1 MKAVGLL
8 TETSPTI
15 VHTHQG
21 HRMSW
26 SPLVP
31 TAHSTEAA
39 ASNRVLHN
47 HFPGSECVGVLSAS
61 TALRVQLLLA
71 LPDENSLCTKGR
83 VCGYMDSEA
92 GCLVIEI
99 RDGVS
104 GYLEAEVGCLV
115 IWNWLPSPH
124 SSSSATADTFNR
136 CLYPRKALLLTG
148 NAGEREG

>member
-1 MKAVGLL
+1 
-8 TETSPTI
+8 
-15 VHTHQG
+15 
-21 HRMSW
+21 MSW
-26 SPLVP
+26 SPLDH

-39 ASNRVLHN
+39 ASNRVLLHN
-47 HFPGSECVGVLSAS
+47 HFPGLECVRVLSAP

-99 RDGVS
+99 RDRVS

-124 SSSSATADTFNR
+124 SSSSATADRFS
-136 CLYPRKALLLTG
+136 
-148 NAGEREG
+148 